1 MDLENFDIKLWEKEF
16 DKLNKFP
23 EENSD
28 LDSDQEIDSTQ
39 SVITQGVA
47 VKPGLST
54 ENFFR
59 HKPIQISIVGK
70 EILVICFE
78 ILENF

>member
-1 MDLENFDIKLWEKEF
+1 MWEKEF

-28 LDSDQEIDSTQ
+28 LDSDQEVDATQ
-39 SVITQGVA
+39 SVIKQGVA
-47 VKPGLST
+47 VEPGLST

-59 HKPIQISIVGK
+59 HKPIQISIVGN
-70 EILVICFE
+70 
-78 ILENF
+78 ENFNIFSENI